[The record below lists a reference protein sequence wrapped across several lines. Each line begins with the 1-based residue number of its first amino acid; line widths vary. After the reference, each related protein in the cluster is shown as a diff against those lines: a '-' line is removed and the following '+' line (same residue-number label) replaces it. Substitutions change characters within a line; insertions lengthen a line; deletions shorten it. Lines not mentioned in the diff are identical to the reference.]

1 MSRRKVREIIL
12 QIIFQ
17 HDFQRDE
24 FKKYAFKYL
33 NDQPL
38 SKSDKVFS
46 ENFLDCFIKNLKI
59 VDEKIIKNLKG
70 WSIERLSKIDL
81 AILRLACYEIMF
93 EDEIPTNV
101 SINEAVE
108 LAKKYTEVE
117 SRKFINGVLDAISH
131 ESQ

>member
-1 MSRRKVREIIL
+1 MSRRRVREIIL

-17 HDFQRDE
+17 LDFQKEE
-24 FKKYAFKYL
+24 FEEYAFNYL
-33 NDQPL
+33 NEQPL
-38 SKSDKVFS
+38 SKSDKDFS
-46 ENFLDCFIKNLKI
+46 QNFLKCFIKNMKS
-59 VDEKIIKNLKG
+59 VDDKIIKNLKG

-81 AILRLACYEIMF
+81 AILRLACYEIMY

-108 LAKKYTEVE
+108 LAKKYTEEE

-131 ESQ
+131 GS

>member
-1 MSRRKVREIIL
+1 MSRRRVREIIL

-17 HDFQRDE
+17 LDFQKEE
-24 FKKYAFKYL
+24 FNEYAFKYL

-38 SKSDKVFS
+38 SNSDKDFS
-46 ENFLDCFIKNLKI
+46 QKFLDNFLKNLES
-59 VDEKIIKNLKG
+59 VDDAIIKNLKG

-81 AILRLACYEIMF
+81 AILRLSCYEIMF
-93 EDEIPTNV
+93 EDEIPIKV

-117 SRKFINGVLDAISH
+117 SRKFINGVLDSISH
-131 ESQ
+131 GK